1 MPLRATEGETRPQLL
16 RQLADARA
24 QTDALFALL
33 RREAFYERPIPE
45 RHRLI
50 FYLGHL
56 EVFDWN
62 MIGRY
67 TFALDPLDEKLER
80 LLAFGIDPVDGNLP
94 ADQPSDWPRIEE
106 VEGFNHRLRAEL
118 DARLEDE
125 DWNDSGRPY
134 LADGFITQ
142 VAIEHRLMHVETMG
156 YLLHQMPSGQK
167 RPQNIPVD
175 TSDRQPAPRQADI
188 PAGRVT
194 LGQARN
200 GGRSFGWDNEFEEHA
215 ADVPAFSIGAYPVTN
230 REYLEFVRAGGYR
243 ERSLWS
249 DADWAWKEREG
260 LEHPHFWVPRG
271 EQWLWR
277 AMFGEHP
284 LPLAWPVYV
293 SQAEASAYARW
304 RGKKLPTEA
313 QWHRAAYG
321 TPGGA
326 ERAYPWG
333 DWPPAPERGNFDCLR
348 WDPTPV
354 DAHAA
359 GASAFGVHDL
369 LGNGWEWTSTVF
381 SPFPGFQTFPFY
393 PGYSADFFD
402 GQHYVMKGGS
412 AATAAALL
420 RRPFRNWFQA
430 HYPYVYATFR
440 LVED

>member
-16 RQLADARA
+16 RRLADARA

-62 MIGRY
+62 MIGRH

-106 VEGFNHRLRAEL
+106 VEGFNRRLRAEL
-118 DARLEDE
+118 DARLEGE

-167 RPQNIPVD
+167 RQQNIPVD

-188 PAGRVT
+188 PPGCVT
-194 LGQARN
+194 LGQRSNGARA
-200 GGRSFGWDNEFEEHA
+200 FGWDNEFEEHA
-215 ADVPAFSIGAYPVTN
+215 VDVPAFSIGAYPVTN

-249 DADWAWKEREG
+249 DADWAWKEKEG
-260 LEHPHFWVPRG
+260 LEHPHFWVPRAG
-271 EQWLWR
+271 DWLWR
-277 AMFGEHP
+277 AMFGELP

-333 DWPPAPERGNFDCLR
+333 DGPLVPERGNFDCLR

-354 DAHAA
+354 DAHPA

-420 RRPFRNWFQA
+420 RHPFRNWFQA